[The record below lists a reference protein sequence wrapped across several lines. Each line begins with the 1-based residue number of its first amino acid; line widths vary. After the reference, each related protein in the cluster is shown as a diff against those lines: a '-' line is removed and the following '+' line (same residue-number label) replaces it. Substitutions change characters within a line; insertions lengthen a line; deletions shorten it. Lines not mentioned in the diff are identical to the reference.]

1 MNPPTSTPHAGAG
14 RYAPSPTSA
23 LHLGNLRTALVAW
36 LLARGSGRAF
46 RLRIEDLDQQRVAGA
61 PRVAAEQ
68 VADLAALGLDFD
80 PPTVVQTER
89 LGLYEEALGRL
100 DVFECFCTR
109 KDIALASTAPH
120 AADGL
125 RPYPGTC
132 RELSSAERRRR
143 RETRPPA
150 LRVRAGDVPF
160 TVQDRWHGAVT
171 APVDDFV
178 VRRSD
183 GAFGYHLAVVVDDLA
198 MGIDQVCRGDDLL
211 SSAPRHGWLAD
222 QLGGRPPEFA
232 HVPLVVNDEGTRLA
246 KRDGAISLAQVGELG
261 WDPGR
266 VRSLLAASLGLAE
279 PGPTGPDGLLPGEQ
293 VTMPELLRRFDPAQ
307 LPSDPWVLPR
317 LAKLGGGVGPAA
329 RIDSA

>member
-1 MNPPTSTPHAGAG
+1 MTSPTNSTTAGAG
-14 RYAPSPTSA
+14 RYAPSPTSP

-36 LLARGSGRAF
+36 LLARSTGRAF

-61 PRVAAEQ
+61 PAVAAQQ
-68 VADLAALGLDFD
+68 VEDLAAIGLDFD

-89 LGLYEEALGRL
+89 LAVYEQALERL

-132 RELSSAERRRR
+132 RNLDEAERRRR
-143 RETRPPA
+143 RRERPPA
-150 LRVRAGDVPF
+150 LRVRAEGARF
-160 TVQDRWHGAVT
+160 TITDRWHGRVGAV
-171 APVDDFV
+171 VDDFV

-222 QLGGRPPEFA
+222 RLGGPVPEFA
-232 HVPLVVNDEGTRLA
+232 HVPLVVNDEGKRLA
-246 KRDGAISLAQVGELG
+246 KRDGAITLAEVAERG
-261 WDPGR
+261 WTPGR

-279 PGPTGPDGLLPGEQ
+279 PGPDGPDGVHPGEQ
-293 VTMPELLRRFDPAQ
+293 VGTDELLRRFDPAVMPDQ
-307 LPSDPWVLPR
+307 PWVLPR
-317 LAKLGGGVGPAA
+317 LAVIDPA
-329 RIDSA
+329 